1 MKDKFGRTVDYI
13 RISLTDRC
21 NLRCVYCM
29 PAKGNSFF
37 AGEDKLTNEEVLKI
51 VKTSAKLGIRKVRL
65 TGGEPLVR
73 SDINELI
80 EEINK
85 IDGIEEIALTTNAML
100 LEEKLDFLYK
110 NGLKSLNISLDTL
123 DKERFKEITRGG
135 DIDKVL
141 RSIDKALKLGMKIK
155 INTVVIE
162 DLNKNEILD
171 LVHFT
176 KDKKIDLRF
185 IELMPIGEGKKFKGV
200 SNEEI
205 LKSIKNSK
213 LEIQELERNK
223 KDGPSQYI
231 KIQGY
236 EGRIGFISAMSN
248 CFCEDCN
255 RIRITTDGMLKQCL
269 NWKSDI
275 DLKKIIRTDSEE
287 NLLKAI
293 EDGIYNKPEKYLFNK
308 EDTNE
313 EVRNMNEIGG

>member
-29 PAKGNSFF
+29 PAKGSSFF
-37 AGEDKLTNEEVLKI
+37 ETEDKLTNEEVLKI
-51 VKTSAKLGIRKVRL
+51 VKSSAKLGIRKVRL

-73 SDINELI
+73 NDINDLI
-80 EEINK
+80 EKINQ
-85 IDGIEEIALTTNAML
+85 IEGIEEIALTTNAML
-100 LEEKLDFLYK
+100 LEEKLEFLCK

-123 DKERFKEITRGG
+123 DEEKFKEITRGG
-135 DIDKVL
+135 DIHKVF

-162 DLNKNEILD
+162 DINKDEILE
-171 LVHFT
+171 LVQFT

-185 IELMPIGEGKKFKGV
+185 IELMPIGEGKKFIGV

-205 LKSIKNSK
+205 FKTIENSK
-213 LEIQELERNK
+213 LNMEILERNK
-223 KDGPSQYI
+223 KDGPAKYI
-231 KIQGY
+231 KIEGY
-236 EGRIGFISAMSN
+236 VGKIGFISAMSN

-275 DLKKIIRTDSEE
+275 NLKQIVRKDSEE
-287 NLLKAI
+287 KLLESIK
-293 EDGIYNKPEKYLFNK
+293 DGIYNKPEKYLFNE